1 MHVSANGS
9 ANGFA
14 NGFRE
19 ALRMVLRIA
28 NGVATGGSAREDCV
42 IYNKDMTPACE
53 PKLWKIWKLETWH
66 KSSFAIFQK

>member
-9 ANGFA
+9 ASGFA

-28 NGVATGGSAREDCV
+28 NGVAAGGGARENCV
-42 IYNKDMTPACE
+42 IYNKDMTPACD
-53 PKLWKIWKLETWH
+53 PKQWI
-66 KSSFAIFQK
+66 I